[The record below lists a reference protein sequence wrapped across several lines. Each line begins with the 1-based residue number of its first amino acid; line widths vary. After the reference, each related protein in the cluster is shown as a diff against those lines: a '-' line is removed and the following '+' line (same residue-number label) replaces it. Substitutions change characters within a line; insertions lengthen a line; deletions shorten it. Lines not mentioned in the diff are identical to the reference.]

1 MAQKHV
7 SVLVPVG
14 DASLGC
20 INGPFI
26 LFGKTNEFL
35 ARLGKDSMFTV
46 QFVGLSNVPQVY
58 DRVFSVNPDITIHDL
73 QHTDLIIIPAV
84 NGNMKKVIEAN
95 KDFLPWIVAM
105 HSKGAEVA
113 SLCVGT
119 FLLAATGLLNG
130 KKCATHWNAENEFR
144 TMFPDVCLVS
154 DKIIT
159 DEDGIYTSG
168 GANSFWNLL
177 LYLLEKYTDREMAVM
192 FSKHFEIELDR
203 HSQSAFT
210 MFTGQRTH
218 KDDVIKRAQEF
229 IEHNYQDKI
238 TIEQLTSMLSLSR
251 RNFERR
257 FKKATSNTVTEY
269 IQRVKMEAAKKDL
282 EAGKKNI
289 NEVMYEVGY
298 TDHKAFRSTFKK
310 ITGLLPV
317 AYRNKYYHQYQ
328 VE

>member
-105 HSKGAEVA
+105 HSKGAVVVVVVKKGNAAAGRLKQIFVA
-113 SLCVGT
+113 M
-119 FLLAATGLLNG
+119 LAA
-130 KKCATHWNAENEFR
+130 ENCFY
-144 TMFPDVCLVS
+144 V
-154 DKIIT
+154 
-159 DEDGIYTSG
+159 
-168 GANSFWNLL
+168 
-177 LYLLEKYTDREMAVM
+177 
-192 FSKHFEIELDR
+192 
-203 HSQSAFT
+203 
-210 MFTGQRTH
+210 
-218 KDDVIKRAQEF
+218 
-229 IEHNYQDKI
+229 
-238 TIEQLTSMLSLSR
+238 
-251 RNFERR
+251 
-257 FKKATSNTVTEY
+257 
-269 IQRVKMEAAKKDL
+269 
-282 EAGKKNI
+282 
-289 NEVMYEVGY
+289 
-298 TDHKAFRSTFKK
+298 
-310 ITGLLPV
+310 
-317 AYRNKYYHQYQ
+317 
-328 VE
+328 